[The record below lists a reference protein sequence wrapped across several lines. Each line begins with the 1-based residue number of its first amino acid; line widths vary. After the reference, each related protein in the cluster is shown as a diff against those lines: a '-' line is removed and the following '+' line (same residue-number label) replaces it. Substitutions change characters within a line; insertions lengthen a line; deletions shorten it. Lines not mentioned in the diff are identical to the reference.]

1 MKTIEI
7 AKLIELGKDQK
18 VFFPMLT
25 IHPTFNIGKDGE
37 ERETAENVVIDFVPA
52 KVQQITIDDQL
63 MFLLIPKDEQTLL
76 PPKVLPPEVVVML
89 ETDGVDDIG
98 GSSSARLEMFGDD
111 GVCGE
116 VTFTIVIKD
125 ELEKILG
132 KRDPLL
138 VDPKGFSLT
147 KEEMERDQACL
158 ISIR

>member
-7 AKLIELGKDQK
+7 SKLIELGKK
-18 VFFPMLT
+18 EVFIPMLT
-25 IHPTFNIGKDGE
+25 IHSAFGIGKDGE
-37 ERETAENVVIDFVPA
+37 ERETAENVAIDFVPA
-52 KVQQITIDDQL
+52 KVQKIVIDDQI
-63 MFLLIPKDEQTLL
+63 MFLIVPKDEQSVLA
-76 PPKVLPPEVVVML
+76 PKVLPPEVIVLL

-98 GSSSARLEMFGDD
+98 GSSSARLELFGDD

-116 VTFTIVIKD
+116 VTFTIIIKD

-138 VDPKGFSLT
+138 VDPKGSSLT